1 MNPGP
6 LIKSKP
12 ATRAQNRPVPGTASK
27 RIARPCGVRWLGAR
41 AVLDARAA
49 FERLVKRSIEAAR
62 EQRPAPT
69 LFAPETPHRPQLK
82 LAPQARLR
90 GPKSMRKPSPPK
102 RLSDQPN
109 PGEGRQFRYGEGRS
123 RHYDR
128 PGWDNHNRS
137 FHDSLSV
144 GKAKVTE
151 WISRT
156 VKDNRDRRDRKIFDM
171 WLACHTQKKIAEAC
185 GCPRQTVADQLQ
197 VLPDRFSKTESAKA
211 AASYATDFDR
221 TTHSKRRI
229 KLPHGCESAS
239 KSYLTS
245 LGSRQGGKIVTT
257 SSQMTVTGAKRSAQ
271 KLLGSPAITST

>member
-109 PGEGRQFRYGEGRS
+109 PEKAVSFVTAKGDQGIMIALAGTTTIARFTTLFRLARQRS
-123 RHYDR
+123 RN
-128 PGWDNHNRS
+128 G
-137 FHDSLSV
+137 
-144 GKAKVTE
+144 
-151 WISRT
+151 SRGPS
-156 VKDNRDRRDRKIFDM
+156 KIIGTG
-171 WLACHTQKKIAEAC
+171 AIA
-185 GCPRQTVADQLQ
+185 
-197 VLPDRFSKTESAKA
+197 RFS
-211 AASYATDFDR
+211 
-221 TTHSKRRI
+221 I
-229 KLPHGCESAS
+229 CGW
-239 KSYLTS
+239 
-245 LGSRQGGKIVTT
+245 
-257 SSQMTVTGAKRSAQ
+257 
-271 KLLGSPAITST
+271 PAIRKKRLPRHAGVRVKQ